1 MDDVKLL
8 TTEQAAAL
16 WVHVCGDG
24 MMGLVCQPVSGQ
36 QMRKL
41 CREGVIRDLGI
52 DVHQLGNR
60 WGIDR
65 AGFTGALRECL
76 KAALARLEEE
86 EP

>member
-36 QMRKL
+36 QVRKL
-41 CREGVIRDLGI
+41 CREGVIRGLGI
-52 DVHQLGNR
+52 RVHQVGGR

-65 AGFTGALRECL
+65 DDLVGVLRNCLATALE
-76 KAALARLEEE
+76 RLDEEG
-86 EP
+86 P